1 MLCGCFWVSWGGWG
15 MGNVNARKQENMLGF
30 RKNQEGINETEERRL
45 KEHEEMTKEQSGL

>member
-1 MLCGCFWVSWGGWG
+1 
-15 MGNVNARKQENMLGF
+15 MGTEYARKQENMLSF